1 VTCIVAAGL
10 RCTLAN
16 NANNARELSNQY
28 TDSGAT
34 LILTSEDG
42 LATAQETL
50 RNLGLNED
58 QIPRR
63 IVVLGSSLGWVGGP
77 TAPRKP
83 EARGYVH
90 LEDLLT
96 LGTLTEEEKFN
107 GRLAHETVYLCY
119 SSGPSIVY
127 EDARI

>member
-1 VTCIVAAGL
+1 M
-10 RCTLAN
+10 
-16 NANNARELSNQY
+16 
-28 TDSGAT
+28 

-50 RNLGLNED
+50 RNLSLTEV
-58 QIPRR
+58 QISRR
-63 IVVLGSSLGWVGGP
+63 IVVLGSGLGWVGSS

-83 EARGYVH
+83 EARGFVY

-119 SSGPSIVY
+119 SSGRFTPC
-127 EDARI
+127 EDVRVC